1 MKYLADS
8 DVLIN
13 HIRGKKYLDPVIITE
28 GLGMSIISL
37 GELFSGA
44 YKSSNTEKS
53 LKEIDQIFSL
63 GVTVEN
69 LSHEIMN
76 TYAKTRIE
84 LEKSGKKLDEF
95 DLLIGAT
102 AIVNGLILIT
112 GNIKHFKR
120 IKGLKI
126 ETNES

>member
-8 DVLIN
+8 DVLID
-13 HIRGKKYLDPVIITE
+13 HIRGKKYLDPAIISE
-28 GLGMSIISL
+28 GFGISIISL
-37 GELFSGA
+37 GELLSGA

-69 LSHEIMN
+69 LNHEIMN
-76 TYAKTRIE
+76 VYAKTRVD
-84 LEKSGKKLDEF
+84 LEKSGERLDEF

-102 AIVNGLILIT
+102 AVVNHLILVT
-112 GNIKHFKR
+112 RNIRHFKR
-120 IKGLKI
+120 IKGLQLQS
-126 ETNES
+126 N

>member
-8 DVLIN
+8 DVLID
-13 HIRGKKYLDPVIITE
+13 HIKGKKYLDPAIITE

-37 GELFSGA
+37 GELLSGA
-44 YKSSNTEKS
+44 YKSSNMEKS

-84 LEKSGKKLDEF
+84 LEESGKRLDEF
-95 DLLIGAT
+95 DLLIAAT
-102 AIVNGLILIT
+102 AIVNKLILVT
-112 GNIKHFKR
+112 RNLNHFKR
-120 IKGLKI
+120 IKGLKLI
-126 ETNES
+126 S